1 MARILADEHIPV
13 GIVYALRRLGRDVL
27 TVREAGL
34 SKSGDAIPD
43 ELVLQFA
50 CQQRRMVLTFN
61 ERDFRR
67 LHGENAK
74 HFGIL
79 CSRDTDPPAEKKFAR
94 HIDAFLKQTPMN
106 SRLEVLPPLP

>member
-13 GIVYALRRLGRDVL
+13 GIVYA
-27 TVREAGL
+27 
-34 SKSGDAIPD
+34 
-43 ELVLQFA
+43 
-50 CQQRRMVLTFN
+50 CQQRRIVLTFN

-79 CSRDTDPPAEKKFAR
+79 CSRDTDPPSEKKFAR
-94 HIDAFLKQTPMN
+94 HIDSFLKQTPMN
-106 SRLEVLPPLP
+106 SRLEALPPMPPGPAG

>member
-1 MARILADEHIPV
+1 MARILSDEHIPF
-13 GIVYALRRLGRDVL
+13 GIVYALRRLGHEVL

-34 SKSGDAIPD
+34 SKSGHAIPD
-43 ELVLQFA
+43 DLVLQFA
-50 CQQRRMVLTFN
+50 CQQRWIVFTFN

-67 LHGENAK
+67 LQSENAK

-79 CSRDTDPPAEKKFAR
+79 CSRDTDPPSEKKFAR
-94 HIDAFLKQTPMN
+94 HIDTFLKQTPMN